1 MMTFRNENLAKL
13 KFPMEIVR
21 LIAEINQYKGR
32 QDLFRQQSP
41 QILDALKQT
50 AVIESTEASNAIEG
64 ITIKADR
71 LKQLMAE
78 KTSPKNRSE
87 GEIAGYRD
95 VLATVHASNE
105 AISITPNVIRQL
117 HRDLYKFSAAPGG
130 NWKPADNAITEVAS
144 NGEKL
149 IRSKTVPAYLTP
161 EAMEELC
168 KSFNNEF
175 EVQKTEPLILIG
187 TFILDFLCIHPFHD
201 GNGRMSRLLTL
212 LLLYKFDYEVGR
224 YISIE
229 KLIEKSKESYYD
241 TLQAS
246 SIDWHEGKH
255 DIMPWL
261 GYFLGVIL
269 AAYRDFSDRVGNIT
283 NYKGSKSDRIE
294 DAIKHFL
301 GDFTISDIEKA
312 CPDISRPTIYRVL
325 KELKEKGLIKPIEVG
340 RNAKWKKER
349 QEGRFLLS

>member
-1 MMTFRNENLAKL
+1 MMTFRNENLIKL
-13 KFPMEIVR
+13 RFPMEIVR

-32 QDLFRQQSP
+32 QDLFKQQSP

-71 LKQLMAE
+71 LKQLMSE
-78 KTSPKNRSE
+78 KTSPKDRSE

-95 VLATVHASNE
+95 VLATIHASNKD
-105 AISITPNVIRQL
+105 ISITPNVIRQL
-117 HRDLYKFSAAPGG
+117 HRDLYKFSSASGG
-130 NWKPADNAITEVAS
+130 NWKLADNAITEVATD
-144 NGEKL
+144 GEKL
-149 IRSKTVPAYLTP
+149 IRFKPVPAYLTP
-161 EAMEELC
+161 EAMDEFC
-168 KSFNNEF
+168 ISFNNEF
-175 EVQKTEPLILIG
+175 ELQKIDSLILIG
-187 TFILDFLCIHPFHD
+187 SFVLDFLCIHPFSD

-246 SIDWHEGKH
+246 SLGWHEGNY

-261 GYFLGVIL
+261 GYFLGVVL

-283 NYKGSKSDRIE
+283 NYKGSKSHRIE
-294 DAIKHFL
+294 AAIKHFS
-301 GDFTISDIEKA
+301 GDFSISDIEKS

-325 KELKEKGLIKPIEVG
+325 KELKERGLITPIEVG
-340 RNAKWKKER
+340 RNAKWKKISSFE
-349 QEGRFLLS
+349 